1 MHGSDRPL
9 SHALAVAAMYTRT
22 DSCRIP
28 HSSLPQRCSR
38 LMMPTSET
46 MFCTG
51 ASRRRADGLV
61 DHLDVLQF
69 LEHAGRHR
77 AGHPDLELHSRHVFD
92 SHPRRSRP
100 VLATVPPH
108 GGGRIIRTGWEPGP
122 EPMSGR
128 PLPGGGLGALPGSS
142 LGGAPGLRGVVS
154 AAEQGEPSMRDQV
167 PGPAPFA
174 PPAVPAGFVHRPRL
188 LTASAAGRV
197 TLVSA
202 GPGLA
207 SAARRGAAAGR
218 WRGWRW
224 TRPTT
229 PCRRSGS
236 MCWAR

>member
-1 MHGSDRPL
+1 
-9 SHALAVAAMYTRT
+9 MYTRAH
-22 DSCRIP
+22 SCRIP
-28 HSSLPQRCSR
+28 RSSMPQLCSR
-38 LMMPTSET
+38 LLMPTSAAWS
-46 MFCTG
+46 CTG
-51 ASRRRADGLV
+51 APEHRVDGLA
-61 DHLDVLQF
+61 DHLDVLRF

-108 GGGRIIRTGWEPGP
+108 GGGRIIRTGWESNRDLSPCPDGP
-122 EPMSGR
+122 C
-128 PLPGGGLGALPGSS
+128 PGGQPG
-142 LGGAPGLRGVVS
+142 GRPGLRGVVS

-229 PCRRSGS
+229 TCRRSGS